1 MSRIQLTPELITN
14 ILKDRH
20 HNHFT
25 MSQLKEK
32 YKIGNKNIKQ
42 TIDTYSEKYL
52 EKFPVKIGA
61 KISVDT
67 LEEFWDNNN
76 ISSVIE

>member
-1 MSRIQLTPELITN
+1 MSKAQLTPELITD

-25 MSQLKEK
+25 MNQLKEK
-32 YKIGNKNIKQ
+32 HKIGQKNIKQ
-42 TIDTYSEKYL
+42 IVDSYSDKYL
-52 EKFPVKIGA
+52 EKFPVKVGA

-67 LEEFWDNNN
+67 LTDFWESSS
-76 ISSVIE
+76 SSVFE